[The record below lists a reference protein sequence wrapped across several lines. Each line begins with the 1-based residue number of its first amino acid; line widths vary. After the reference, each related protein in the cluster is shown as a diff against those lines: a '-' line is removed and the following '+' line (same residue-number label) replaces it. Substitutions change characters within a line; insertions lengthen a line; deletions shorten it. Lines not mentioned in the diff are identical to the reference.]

1 MQVRKT
7 RLFTRRLCISK
18 TFTTFASQFIC
29 NAADNYLNINK
40 IKELKNEKQKGEAN
54 RHTERKE
61 FADKAQMLEVLRDRL
76 VQKIYFV

>member
-1 MQVRKT
+1 MKT
-7 RLFTRRLCISK
+7 
-18 TFTTFASQFIC
+18 
-29 NAADNYLNINK
+29 NI
-40 IKELKNEKQKGEAN
+40 KQKGEAN